1 MINNFY
7 NFKNSIKHFI
17 DINKIKFT
25 FKEGEIDKEK
35 LAWTEPINFRIR
47 KENNKYRMLKIPN
60 ILNFICAYEK
70 FKSYDSFED
79 TSNMDERKRLV
90 PNVEIGDFAT
100 GTYDFWLE
108 EDFKLLCIYDNLIK
122 LDIKSYYGRIYT
134 HHIKFENSGDENYLT
149 NLNLGNTNGLIM
161 SNYISLYFA
170 EKYSKEIS
178 NDINKMLIEQ
188 KIDCS
193 FSYFS
198 DDFYFFCNEK
208 DNQKV
213 IDIFDKV
220 LERYDLERNN
230 AKAEVWKYIDYNNYN
245 LVEKYWKKII
255 SDSKARFNKNKT
267 DNKLYFINQ
276 LIYRMSH
283 LKDDKQRR
291 VFLTT
296 FFKSTYFNELN
307 IKNYHME
314 NYNFH
319 QICYIFRFCP
329 EIIIYSINKFKYF
342 SFFRE
347 NDFKKFLQ
355 VRYKEALMSS
365 YNEEQLYYYYAIKVL
380 GLESVLKDMED
391 IVVETNNQILISY
404 YLKDR
409 IFNPSNIEKLKLNE
423 GEKYW
428 FQNYHLILFSDL
440 INGDIETSIRKYL
453 MPEWIRRNPKNKDS
467 IKKKQETYIRFYKEN
482 LELNIPIIRGIDEVE
497 EKIEEYIELKIEERS
512 QVFGDEE
519 Q

>member
-1 MINNFY
+1 MINSFY

-17 DINKIKFT
+17 DIDKINFT
-25 FKEGEIDKEK
+25 FENDEIDKEK
-35 LAWTEPINFRIR
+35 LSWTEPINFRIR

-70 FKSYDSFED
+70 FKNYDSFEN

-90 PNVEIGDFAT
+90 PNIETGDFAT

-108 EDFKLLCIYDNLIK
+108 EDFKWLCIYDNLIK

-178 NDINKMLIEQ
+178 NDINNMLI
-188 KIDCS
+188 KKNIDCR

-220 LERYDLERNN
+220 LEKYDLERNN
-230 AKAEVWKYIDYNNYN
+230 AKLEIWNYMDYNNYN
-245 LVEKYWKKII
+245 LVEKYWKKVI

-276 LIYRMSH
+276 LIYRMSS

-291 VFLTT
+291 IFLTT

-307 IKNYHME
+307 IANYKIE
-314 NYNFH
+314 DYNFH

-329 EIIIYSINKFKYF
+329 EIILYSINKFKYF
-342 SFFRE
+342 SCFIS
-347 NDFKKFLQ
+347 DTFKKFLQ
-355 VRYKEALMSS
+355 VRYKESLMTS

-380 GLESVLKDMED
+380 GFRSVLEETED

-409 IFNPSNIEKLKLNE
+409 IFNNSNIEKLKLNE
-423 GEKYW
+423 GENYW

-440 INGDIETSIRKYL
+440 INEDIEQNIRKYL
-453 MPEWIRRNPKNKDS
+453 MPEWIRSNPNDKKS
-467 IKKKQETYIRFYKEN
+467 IKEKQKTYIRFYKEN
-482 LELNIPIIRGIDEVE
+482 LELIREIDEVE
-497 EKIEEYIELKIEERS
+497 EKIEDYIGLKIEERVK
-512 QVFGDEE
+512 VFGDVE
-519 Q
+519 